1 MTTHDKG
8 ELPERCSVG
17 FVHTGYHGVDVKVT
31 SVSGYLP
38 CGEDNNAPFLG
49 TTDRTLFAAPPLTPA
64 EEAAQRAQQV
74 EAQRQDAAERR
85 VVWDGDDGMGCMGRM
100 DKGMG
105 WWDGGMGV
113 WWYGMG

>member
-85 VVWDGDDGMGCMGRM
+85 VVWDGDDGMLREQPQMNLGSDDAGRSSLRHEA
-100 DKGMG
+100 
-105 WWDGGMGV
+105 
-113 WWYGMG
+113 Y